1 MLGVGLVTTKK
12 RDYAMSAV
20 DIKKEMGLT
29 PKAVDL
35 RGFIDEQDSK
45 GDLLR
50 VPFEV
55 DTLDD
60 MGAFIARADYKGIDK
75 PILFEKP
82 KGFDIPV
89 LANTVGH
96 TSRRMADAHGVEA
109 DANMLPNIAA
119 KMMGILKSGGVAPTI
134 VDSGDAP
141 CKEIVMT
148 GDDVDLGVLPILRLN
163 PGDGIGSPDFLE
175 GRFISS
181 LAVTKPTESAY
192 NLSYH
197 RFEITRK
204 DGGAVWIYRGTGD
217 AKSMERAWGNKI
229 DDPEPPDGRETGQA
243 FPIAY
248 VLGVSPEF
256 ILAGA
261 NKALP
266 HENNDF
272 AYLGGLMNEPV
283 KLVKCETIDVDVPAN
298 AEIIVEG
305 VLKPFNWTI
314 QGAFASFN
322 GFYDRPR
329 RRPFFDV
336 TAITMRKNA
345 IYQHVHIG
353 RPFNECNSIA
363 SFFRAVL
370 VYQELK
376 AVLPNVVDVHAE
388 PAAGIGFTIH
398 ISMKKRRIGEPKL
411 AMMRAY
417 TALQGFCKHVFVYDD
432 DIDIREP
439 RERDWAL
446 AHRFIP
452 DRDLLVIP
460 NVLGMTL
467 EPMAQGVMGS
477 NAKLGVYDGY
487 PELPLEVR
495 AFMGVDCTI
504 PLGIKVMDRV
514 KPVDEVEARVD
525 ELWAKL

>member
-1 MLGVGLVTTKK
+1 
-12 RDYAMSAV
+12 MSAV
-20 DIKKEMGLT
+20 DIKSEKGFST
-29 PKAVDL
+29 SSVDF
-35 RGFIDEQDSK
+35 RGFIDDQESK

-96 TSRRMADAHGVEA
+96 TSRRMAAAHGVEP
-109 DANMLPNIAA
+109 DAQMLPNIAA
-119 KMMGILKSGGVAPTI
+119 KMMGILKAGGVAPTY
-134 VDSGDAP
+134 VENAEAP
-141 CKEIVMT
+141 CKEIIMT
-148 GDDVDLGVLPILRLN
+148 GDDVDLGVLPCLRLN
-163 PGDGIGSPDFLE
+163 PADGVGSPDFLD
-175 GRFISS
+175 GRFMSS
-181 LAVTKPTESAY
+181 LVVSKPKEGAH

-204 DGGAVWIYRGTGD
+204 DGGSMWIFRGTGD
-217 AKSMERAWGNKI
+217 AKSMEEYWGAKI
-229 DDPEPPDGRETGQA
+229 DDPEPASAREKGKA
-243 FPIAY
+243 FPMAF
-248 VLGVSPEF
+248 VFGVTPEY
-256 ILAGA
+256 ILAGS

-272 AYLGGLMNEPV
+272 AYIGGLLEEPV
-283 KLVKCETIDVDVPAN
+283 QLVKCETIDVDVPAN

-305 VLKPFNWTI
+305 ELKPYNWTT

-322 GFYDRPR
+322 GFYDHPR
-329 RRPFFDV
+329 RRPIFDV

-353 RPFNECNSIA
+353 RPWNECNSIA
-363 SFFRAVL
+363 SFFRAVH
-370 VYQELK
+370 VYQDLK
-376 AVLPNVVDVHAE
+376 AVLPNVIDVHAE

-398 ISMKKRRIGEPKL
+398 VSMKKRRIGEPKM

-432 DIDIREP
+432 DIDIRDP
-439 RERDWAL
+439 RDRDWAL

-460 NVLGMTL
+460 NVVGMAL
-467 EPMAQGVMGS
+467 EPLAQGVMGS
-477 NAKLGVYDGY
+477 NSKLGVYDGY
-487 PELPLEVR
+487 PELPFNVR
-495 AFMGVDCTI
+495 AFMGVDCTN

-514 KPVDEVEARVD
+514 MPVDEVEARVD
-525 ELWAKL
+525 ELWTKL